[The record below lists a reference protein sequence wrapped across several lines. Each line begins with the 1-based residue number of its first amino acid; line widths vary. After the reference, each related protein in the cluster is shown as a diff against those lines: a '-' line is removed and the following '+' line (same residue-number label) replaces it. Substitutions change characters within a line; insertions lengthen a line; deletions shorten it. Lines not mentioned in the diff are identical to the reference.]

1 MKDKFLRFITKT
13 VCVTVAGM
21 LFASF
26 TPSQAQKAIVVEDGI
41 FPQGL
46 FARTEGYLPG
56 DTITVT
62 NLSGNKTVEVLCI
75 GSLENSKT
83 DGAAILL
90 SPEAAGELGLSSS
103 NNALVQ
109 LSKRPAKEDSTNGTA
124 IIVQTVDFTVD
135 DENLSEI
142 SENSVLPKLQTV
154 VSENTESTQS
164 GSDDSEIQ
172 DNSNNSEEQI
182 SVEQN
187 DEIQSLENLTE
198 NTESF
203 EELKFR
209 DDNKGDDSII
219 SSELEKMLLAGDEE
233 TKEVIEGAD
242 VYENIAE
249 VQPESADVYES
260 VAELYDSE
268 STDEKPYEI
277 ITANEAENLQTTVDE
292 SLNKP
297 NIQTYE
303 LNEEPE
309 EEIFEP
315 EEIEE
320 ITEEKSAETEIFT
333 EPENQIVEEEIP
345 ELAEPQSVEEIVEEV
360 PVETEILNESE
371 NLEESQDENQI
382 VEEEFI
388 PDDELP
394 EITEENV
401 ISVPMT
407 SLQSVTD
414 DASTVVE
421 KSPVD
426 NESAKSAQTSEENE
440 PDEKVYIEEY
450 ILGQELEDLEK
461 ADTSEEVTEESGIE
475 TAESSENATENTEIT
490 SENPETAESEIITE
504 EADEITES
512 EIVTEEPNETSETEV
527 VTEEPN
533 ETSETEVVTEEPNET
548 SETEVVTEEPNET
561 SETEVVTEEPNETS
575 ETEVVTEEPNE
586 TSETEV
592 VTEELAETPETT
604 EELNDT
610 SKIAGTPLEEIEIPE
625 ADEEDEYEAII
636 LVPVPETMNVVTAQK
651 IETPEENSSETIEQN
666 ESAESTDVAESALTE
681 DEDEEVEVVLEKIEE
696 STESIEAEESSPSVE
711 PINSTA
717 NVISAENTTN
727 DTTIPKIAASVVQES
742 TVAPSVSSP
751 SENAQTAT
759 SALSEQ
765 GLPYQKYMKESLS
778 ELDSAKYYI
787 QIAALSK
794 DENIMAIVSKY
805 GQNYPLTLVP
815 SANGKTKLIL
825 VGPVSLDEYK
835 VVLER
840 FKSYGFKDAFLKK
853 LK

>member
-164 GSDDSEIQ
+164 GSEDSEIQ
-172 DNSNNSEEQI
+172 DNSNNSEEQT

-187 DEIQSLENLTE
+187 DEIQSLEKLTE

-203 EELKFR
+203 EEIKFR

-277 ITANEAENLQTTVDE
+277 ITATEAENLQTTVDE

-394 EITEENV
+394 EITEENF

-527 VTEEPN
+527 VTEE
-533 ETSETEVVTEEPNET
+533 
-548 SETEVVTEEPNET
+548 
-561 SETEVVTEEPNETS
+561 
-575 ETEVVTEEPNE
+575 
-586 TSETEV
+586 
-592 VTEELAETPETT
+592 LAETPETT

-696 STESIEAEESSPSVE
+696 STESIEAEEISPSVE

>member
-164 GSDDSEIQ
+164 GSEDSEIQ

-527 VTEEPN
+527 VTEE
-533 ETSETEVVTEEPNET
+533 
-548 SETEVVTEEPNET
+548 
-561 SETEVVTEEPNETS
+561 
-575 ETEVVTEEPNE
+575 
-586 TSETEV
+586 
-592 VTEELAETPETT
+592 LAETPETT

-751 SENAQTAT
+751 SENAQTVT

>member
-164 GSDDSEIQ
+164 GSEDSEIQ
-172 DNSNNSEEQI
+172 DNSNNSEEQT

-512 EIVTEEPNETSETEV
+512 E
-527 VTEEPN
+527 
-533 ETSETEVVTEEPNET
+533 
-548 SETEVVTEEPNET
+548 
-561 SETEVVTEEPNETS
+561 
-575 ETEVVTEEPNE
+575 VVTEEPNE

-696 STESIEAEESSPSVE
+696 STESIEAEEISPSVE

-727 DTTIPKIAASVVQES
+727 DTTIPEIAASVVQES

-751 SENAQTAT
+751 SENAQTVT

>member
-164 GSDDSEIQ
+164 GSEDSEIQ

-533 ETSETEVVTEEPNET
+533 ETSETEVVTEE
-548 SETEVVTEEPNET
+548 
-561 SETEVVTEEPNETS
+561 
-575 ETEVVTEEPNE
+575 
-586 TSETEV
+586 
-592 VTEELAETPETT
+592 LAETPETT